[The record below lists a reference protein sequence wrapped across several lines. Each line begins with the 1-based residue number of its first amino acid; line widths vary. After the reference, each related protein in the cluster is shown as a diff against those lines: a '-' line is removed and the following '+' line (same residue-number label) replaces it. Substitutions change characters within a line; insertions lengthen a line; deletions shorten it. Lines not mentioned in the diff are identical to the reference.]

1 MTKIIPAALL
11 LALLALCPS
20 CLNPYLDPGPHPAR
34 ISISFHTAV
43 SPEQVQHTLEENQL
57 IPPIVLPDLFHRV
70 DGPFWDWGLY
80 LVKED
85 GSLRPLPPA
94 GKQATRHLQGPRLEA
109 VGSFLAPPGRL
120 HLKLLAECYLI
131 HSWSE
136 GMMPTQTQSL
146 GVAELTRTWELDLKP
161 GHTYRFQLSKI
172 QAH

>member
-1 MTKIIPAALL
+1 MKASPRAALVL
-11 LALLALCPS
+11 ALALLAPA
-20 CLNPYLDPGPHPAR
+20 CLNPYLDPGPRPAR
-34 ISISFHTAV
+34 IDITFQANVTQ
-43 SPEQVQHTLEENQL
+43 EQVQHTLELNQL
-57 IPPIVLPDLFHRV
+57 IPPIVLPGLFHRV
-70 DGPFWDWGLY
+70 SGPFWDWGLY
-80 LVKED
+80 RVGKD

-109 VGSFLAPPGRL
+109 RGGFLAPPGRL
-120 HLKLLAECYLI
+120 RLRLLVECYLV

-161 GHTYRFQLSKI
+161 GHTYGFQLSKI